1 MSLKEIAK
9 LTNSSISTVSRVLN
23 DPSTKCASKQLKDK
37 IWEVSRQMG
46 YLPNE
51 AARALQSSSE
61 SAAGATRST
70 KGSQISTASSRRS
83 SQYTVEGGT
92 SVLHFSVVIARISSL
107 DQDPFFY
114 ELFRSI
120 EEEVFLRRA
129 IIDRILYTTDN
140 ISKDISSSD
149 GIIILGRC
157 SKGLY
162 AQIEKLNPNIVGIW
176 RNPMN
181 FNVDEVICDG
191 KKAAEIA
198 INHLVSLGHTEI
210 AYIGNC
216 SYESRY
222 DGYCEALIKHGF
234 ALDMNLVRQTN
245 QNYDEAKAA
254 FNALLSLYKSGELY
268 FSAIF
273 CANDITAIAVLDQLS
288 REKKK
293 IRSSISVIAIDNIDE
308 SQNTKPLLTTIQIP
322 RKEMSHLA
330 INLLIDRING
340 GHSDAVRVEFPC
352 KLINRTSCYAK

>member
-23 DPSTKCASKQLKDK
+23 DPSTKCASKQLKDR
-37 IWEVSRQMG
+37 IWEVSREMG

-51 AARALQSSSE
+51 AARSLQNVSRRDKKKNSSRKITNNSGNCNNNSNNADKNSTHASSS
-61 SAAGATRST
+61 SR
-70 KGSQISTASSRRS
+70 GSMYAEN
-83 SQYTVEGGT
+83 SQYSSMSTSGISSKHSNDSAT

-107 DQDPFFY
+107 DKDPFFY

-120 EEEVFLRRA
+120 EEEVFKKRA
-129 IIDRILYTTDN
+129 VIDKVLYTNDN
-140 ISKDISSSD
+140 IDKDIASSD

-157 SKGLY
+157 SKKLY
-162 AQIEKLNPNIVGIW
+162 AQIEKANPNIVGIW
-176 RNPMN
+176 RNPMK

-198 INHLVSLGHTEI
+198 INHLVSLGHTDI

-222 DGYCEALIKHGF
+222 DGYCEALIRHGF
-234 ALDMNLVRQTN
+234 ALDMNLVRQTE
-245 QNYDEAKAA
+245 QSFEEGKAA
-254 FNALLSLYKSGELY
+254 FNALLTLKKSGELD

-273 CANDITAIAVLDQLS
+273 CANDITAIAVLEQLS
-288 REKKK
+288 KEKKN
-293 IRSSISVIAIDNIDE
+293 IRESISVIAIDNIDE

-322 RKEMSHLA
+322 RKEMS
-330 INLLIDRING
+330 
-340 GHSDAVRVEFPC
+340 
-352 KLINRTSCYAK
+352 